1 MFHAGTSRELAERGN
16 SMVNK
21 KLVLLVLV
29 VISVS
34 CSSNKGV
41 LTSSAP
47 TISGTLS
54 GSGGPLQDAEV
65 KLKSYKDENCAKLAQ
80 QKKLSQEE
88 DQQFKQCTQQ
98 VSATTADAQGKYAF
112 PSVPDGW
119 YSLEVIWTTKE
130 DPLKSNPFWKPL
142 FMYHEEGFLVTFM
155 ATKDSSFRVLAI
167 GVPFQVSGGNGVHK
181 DLKLKL

>member
-1 MFHAGTSRELAERGN
+1 
-16 SMVNK
+16 MVK
-21 KLVLLVLV
+21 KRIVLLALV
-29 VISVS
+29 VISAA
-34 CSSNKGV
+34 CASNKGV
-41 LTSSAP
+41 LTSTAP

-54 GSGGPLQDAEV
+54 GAGGPLQNAEV
-65 KLKSYKDENCAKLAQ
+65 KLKSYKDANCAKLAQ
-80 QKKLSQEE
+80 QKKLSPEE

-119 YSLEVIWTTKE
+119 YSLDVNWTTKE

-155 ATKDSSFRVLAI
+155 ATKDSSFRMLAI
-167 GVPFQVSGGNGVHK
+167 GEPFQVSGGGVHK
-181 DLKLKL
+181 DLKLTL

>member
-1 MFHAGTSRELAERGN
+1 
-16 SMVNK
+16 MVNK
-21 KLVLLVLV
+21 KLVFIVLV

-34 CSSNKGV
+34 CSSQKGAA
-41 LTSSAP
+41 TSSVP

-54 GSGGPLQDAEV
+54 GSNGPLQNAEV
-65 KLKSYKDENCAKLAQ
+65 KLKGYKDENCAKLAQ
-80 QKKLSQEE
+80 QKNLSPEE
-88 DQQFKQCTQQ
+88 DQQFKQCSQE

-119 YSLEVIWTTKE
+119 YSLEVNWTTKE

-142 FMYHEEGFLVTFM
+142 FMYREEGFLVTFI
-155 ATKDSSFRVLAI
+155 AAKDSSFRMVAI
-167 GVPFQVSGGNGVHK
+167 GEPFRVSSGNAAHK